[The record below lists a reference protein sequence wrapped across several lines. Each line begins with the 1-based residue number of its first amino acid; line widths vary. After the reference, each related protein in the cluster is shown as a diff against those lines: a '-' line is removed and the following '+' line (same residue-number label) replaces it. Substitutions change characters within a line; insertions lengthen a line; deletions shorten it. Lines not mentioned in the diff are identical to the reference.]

1 MPDTNCRRRGP
12 GFSGKPPLETSKSYR
27 GLYENDILRL
37 KSFKN
42 LSNYIQVDDVTDV
55 SRLEGFTLDKYILT
69 KENICYEEHKQPCT
83 ACIGLLSVA
92 KQILDEGFI
101 KLNEAFAMSTPGVK
115 YKAKDAK
122 RKLLQ
127 MPLAALKIKESKT
140 YTIYLVSKDTN
151 LQLTRSLLKR
161 KDWGSQNT
169 GMQMSASLVKEL
181 LSATDSDAER
191 ERLTYGI
198 VKSSGLSHTKLR
210 QLYGFEN
217 LKRRQDKVENA
228 LREMREIR
236 EAVASIA
243 SIQEK
248 AVLQSFGIEV
258 ESDEDLEHDESET
271 DTDADGEEDSALNA
285 VENTSLSELIP
296 ATLNESE
303 DRLVSETDSA
313 FNVSEI
319 GLAPSQN
326 TDIGDMAHQ
335 FSLSKEI
342 TESACYQNSH
352 QLMDILK
359 SCELNWFSFV
369 EVIKEKMKDYSKE
382 AIDQLLL
389 DFSGQLHLFNLDE
402 REELIIEQSRQAFLL
417 ARRLDENNSDAD
429 DEAVLSEAEE
439 MEVDW
444 GNIHDPLQKE
454 AQSAIIQKIRNLR
467 LGAKRK
473 AAKKIAEERFLRRR
487 RGKNV
492 SKILKEC
499 PDIGQTIENYVKSAG
514 AGADSWRR
522 TGVLTFDGN
531 RKVQKKPT
539 FSRIKEHL
547 EMVYNRKF
555 GYGTVV
561 ELCVARNKRRKS
573 STRYRGLAR
582 VTCRRARKGF
592 TLRYNPD
599 QHWSAAFYRSLD
611 ALHLRDGN
619 DILNI
624 NRDDQAGFRLDTL
637 ATHNKRATLCIAE
650 EVPLTTK
657 SDYVNKYPSTL
668 QTTSYNFLGTGTTAE
683 ICAGVVKAVPVHS
696 KNPAQHFNDLNEI
709 ETYLDVQPAFFN
721 CLSGER
727 KTKVCVRVDGGH
739 DEGPTHKEVQF
750 WWTCYHLDKA
760 SRVLILTT
768 PTRDSGSSN
777 KNRVELQNGCLALA
791 HSNLFIPSTLNGSCL
806 DSQSGNVDEGKLKQN
821 LSDAIDVY
829 ISRVNKC
836 PCADTVVHLYKGTES
851 SEIQGLRTMVKTFLK
866 GKPSLKKKLKEEHP
880 KEYQRIEDVWNLRAR
895 HLVPGLP
902 DKYVFHLTCC
912 YQDECIH
919 PLCKDGRPAV
929 EPTWYPGGP
938 PLSFTPLPVP
948 DPKR

>member
-12 GFSGKPPLETSKSYR
+12 GFSGKPPLETSKSYG

-42 LSNYIQVDDVTDV
+42 LSNYVQVDDVTDV

-683 ICAGVVKAVPVHS
+683 ICAGVVKAVPLHS

-760 SRVLILTT
+760 SRVLILT
-768 PTRDSGSSN
+768 TRDSGSSN

>member
-1 MPDTNCRRRGP
+1 M
-12 GFSGKPPLETSKSYR
+12 
-27 GLYENDILRL
+27 RL

-573 STRYRGLAR
+573 STRYSGLAR

-683 ICAGVVKAVPVHS
+683 ICAGVVKAVPLHS

-760 SRVLILTT
+760 SRVLILT
-768 PTRDSGSSN
+768 TRDSGSSN

-938 PLSFTPLPVP
+938 SLSFTPLPVP

>member
-1 MPDTNCRRRGP
+1 MPDTNCKRRGP

-181 LSATDSDAER
+181 LSATESDAER

-683 ICAGVVKAVPVHS
+683 ICAGVVKAVPLHS

-760 SRVLILTT
+760 SRVLILT
-768 PTRDSGSSN
+768 TRDSGSSN

>member
-1 MPDTNCRRRGP
+1 MPDTNCKRRGP
-12 GFSGKPPLETSKSYR
+12 GFSGKPPLETFKSYR

-181 LSATDSDAER
+181 LSATESDAER

-683 ICAGVVKAVPVHS
+683 ICAGVVKAVPLHS

-760 SRVLILTT
+760 SRVLILT
-768 PTRDSGSSN
+768 TRDSGSSN

>member
-127 MPLAALKIKESKT
+127 MPLAALKIKEGKT

-683 ICAGVVKAVPVHS
+683 ICAGVVKAVPLHS

-760 SRVLILTT
+760 SRVLILT
-768 PTRDSGSSN
+768 TRDSGSSN

>member
-181 LSATDSDAER
+181 LSATESDAER

-271 DTDADGEEDSALNA
+271 DPDADGEEDSALNA

-326 TDIGDMAHQ
+326 PDIGDMAHQ

-499 PDIGQTIENYVKSAG
+499 PDIGQTIENYVTSAG

-683 ICAGVVKAVPVHS
+683 ICAGVVKAVPLHS

-727 KTKVCVRVDGGH
+727 KTKVCVCVDGGH

-760 SRVLILTT
+760 SRVLILT
-768 PTRDSGSSN
+768 TRDSGSSN

-851 SEIQGLRTMVKTFLK
+851 AEIQGLRTMVKTFLK
-866 GKPSLKKKLKEEHP
+866 GKPSLKKKHKEEHP

>member
-1 MPDTNCRRRGP
+1 MPDTNCKRRGP

-181 LSATDSDAER
+181 LSATESDAER

-389 DFSGQLHLFNLDE
+389 DFSGQLYLFNLDE

-683 ICAGVVKAVPVHS
+683 ICAGVVKAVPLHS

-760 SRVLILTT
+760 SRVLILT
-768 PTRDSGSSN
+768 TRDSGSSN

>member
-1 MPDTNCRRRGP
+1 MPDTNCKRRGP

-499 PDIGQTIENYVKSAG
+499 PDIGQTTENYVKSAG

-592 TLRYNPD
+592 TLKYNPD

-683 ICAGVVKAVPVHS
+683 ICAGVVKAVPLHS

-760 SRVLILTT
+760 SRVLILT
-768 PTRDSGSSN
+768 TRDSGSSN

>member
-1 MPDTNCRRRGP
+1 MPDTNCKRRGP

-181 LSATDSDAER
+181 LSATESDAER

-285 VENTSLSELIP
+285 VENTSLSKLIP

-683 ICAGVVKAVPVHS
+683 ICAGVVKAVPLHS

-760 SRVLILTT
+760 SRVLILT
-768 PTRDSGSSN
+768 TRDSGSSN

>member
-1 MPDTNCRRRGP
+1 MPDTNCKRRGP

-101 KLNEAFAMSTPGVK
+101 KLNKAFAMSTPGVK

-181 LSATDSDAER
+181 LSATESDAER

-454 AQSAIIQKIRNLR
+454 AQSAIIQKIRNLG

-547 EMVYNRKF
+547 EMVYNREF

-683 ICAGVVKAVPVHS
+683 ICAGVVKAVPLHS

-760 SRVLILTT
+760 SRVLILT
-768 PTRDSGSSN
+768 TRDSGSSN

-866 GKPSLKKKLKEEHP
+866 GKPSLKEKHKEEYP

>member
-1 MPDTNCRRRGP
+1 MPDTNCKRRGP

-27 GLYENDILRL
+27 GRYENDILRL

-101 KLNEAFAMSTPGVK
+101 KLNEAFTMSTPGVK

-181 LSATDSDAER
+181 LSATESDAER

-258 ESDEDLEHDESET
+258 GSDKDLEHDESET

-592 TLRYNPD
+592 TLKYNPD

-683 ICAGVVKAVPVHS
+683 ICAGVVKAVPLHS

-760 SRVLILTT
+760 SRVLILT
-768 PTRDSGSSN
+768 TRDSGSSN

-938 PLSFTPLPVP
+938 PLSFTPLSVP

>member
-1 MPDTNCRRRGP
+1 MPDTNCKRRGP

-55 SRLEGFTLDKYILT
+55 SRLEGFTLDKYILI

-127 MPLAALKIKESKT
+127 MPLAALKINESKT

-181 LSATDSDAER
+181 LSATESDAER

-303 DRLVSETDSA
+303 NRLVSETDSA

-389 DFSGQLHLFNLDE
+389 DFSGQLYLFNLDE

-473 AAKKIAEERFLRRR
+473 AAKKIAEERVLRRR

-555 GYGTVV
+555 GYSTVV

-683 ICAGVVKAVPVHS
+683 ICAGVVKAVPLHS

-739 DEGPTHKEVQF
+739 DEGPTHKQVQF

-760 SRVLILTT
+760 SRVLILT
-768 PTRDSGSSN
+768 TRDSGSSN

-791 HSNLFIPSTLNGSCL
+791 HSNLFIPSTLHGSCL

-938 PLSFTPLPVP
+938 PLSFTPLLLP